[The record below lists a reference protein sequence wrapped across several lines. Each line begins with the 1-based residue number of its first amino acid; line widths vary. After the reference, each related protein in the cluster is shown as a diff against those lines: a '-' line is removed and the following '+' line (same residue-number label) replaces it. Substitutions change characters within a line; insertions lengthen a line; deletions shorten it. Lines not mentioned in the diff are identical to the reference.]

1 MLTREA
7 LQAHIA
13 AGQPFLFHVTSAE
26 NVEAIKREGLRPGSE
41 LGKSTR
47 DDFFRT
53 RPGHVYLIRQLDLPI
68 VEVGPK
74 PRVFRIDLDQLDPDL
89 IDPDEDM
96 VSEKFSD
103 AVPEKAPRR
112 ECDERNN
119 ELPGQEG
126 KLAAWAES
134 VPGFDSPELAERS
147 LEHGRISYGGTIPPS
162 ALELIDTPSPS
173 LVAFARGLPVTARA
187 ELPEPPPAGD
197 WRVEVAR
204 ARVLVGETP
213 RRICAA
219 LGHVVEIR
227 VGDVNKCRD
236 TWSVLQPVIRS
247 LYEEGRLEAG
257 NAVGSARERLSRP
270 RTSVT
275 FHSHAISFQRRWK
288 SPAGP
293 PRRLERRPR
302 CPSSPTAKPWRSPTT
317 PSATGLRRLSR
328 KAVQPG

>member
-96 VSEKFSD
+96 VSEMFSD

-112 ECDERNN
+112 VRRTEQRTAGTGGEAGC
-119 ELPGQEG
+119 
-126 KLAAWAES
+126 
-134 VPGFDSPELAERS
+134 V
-147 LEHGRISYGGTIPPS
+147 GRIGTGFRF
-162 ALELIDTPSPS
+162 T
-173 LVAFARGLPVTARA
+173 RA
-187 ELPEPPPAGD
+187 G
-197 WRVEVAR
+197 R
-204 ARVLVGETP
+204 A
-213 RRICAA
+213 IA
-219 LGHVVEIR
+219 
-227 VGDVNKCRD
+227 
-236 TWSVLQPVIRS
+236 
-247 LYEEGRLEAG
+247 
-257 NAVGSARERLSRP
+257 
-270 RTSVT
+270 
-275 FHSHAISFQRRWK
+275 
-288 SPAGP
+288 
-293 PRRLERRPR
+293 
-302 CPSSPTAKPWRSPTT
+302 
-317 PSATGLRRLSR
+317 
-328 KAVQPG
+328 